1 MLGGVAVRRELT
13 IETLEDL
20 QLAVGALLDRV
31 EPDGEVTVVF
41 SVTDEGVEAK
51 VGPLRLDRELE
62 REDGEELTLSRV
74 LWAVVDD
81 VQVEGDWV
89 RLTKKVAP
97 VG

>member
-1 MLGGVAVRRELT
+1 VLGGVAVRRELT

-89 RLTKKVAP
+89 RLTKKAAA

>member
-1 MLGGVAVRRELT
+1 VLGGVAVRRELT

>member
-1 MLGGVAVRRELT
+1 VLGGVAVRRELT

-41 SVTDEGVEAK
+41 SVTEEGVEAK

-89 RLTKKVAP
+89 RLTKKAAA